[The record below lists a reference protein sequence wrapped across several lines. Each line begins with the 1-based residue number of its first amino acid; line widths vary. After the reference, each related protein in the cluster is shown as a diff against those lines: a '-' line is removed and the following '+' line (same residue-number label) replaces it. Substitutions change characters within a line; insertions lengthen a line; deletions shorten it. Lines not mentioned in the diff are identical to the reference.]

1 MATYIQS
8 MNAFVLAGGRSTR
21 MGRDKALIEFRGRPL
36 IEHALDKLRALG
48 FAPRI
53 AGSRQDLSAFA
64 PVIPDNYGPD
74 NYTALGPL
82 AGIEAAL
89 AAGNEE
95 LSLFLPVDLPL
106 LPVEFLRWMSARA
119 LQTAALATIPRLQGW
134 PQPLCAVYHRAL
146 LPHAR
151 AALAASDAKVMR
163 AVEHA
168 AAETHLNIDA
178 FDIETIASSLS
189 PASGWG
195 EASAVH
201 RWFQNLN
208 TPADLQ
214 KAALEE
220 SPFIH

>member
-1 MATYIQS
+1 
-8 MNAFVLAGGRSTR
+8 MNAFVLAGGQSTR

-36 IEHALDKLRALG
+36 IEHALDKLRTLG

-53 AGSRQDLSAFA
+53 VGSREDLSAFA
-64 PVIPDNYGPD
+64 PVIPD

-89 AAGNEE
+89 AASSHLVASDEDLN
-95 LSLFLPVDLPL
+95 LFLPVDLPL
-106 LPVEFLRWMSARA
+106 LPVEFLRWMAARA
-119 LQTAALATIPRLQGW
+119 EQTAALATIPYLQGW

-146 LPHAR
+146 LPYAR

-163 AVEHA
+163 AVQHA
-168 AAETHLNIDA
+168 AAQARLNIDA
-178 FDIETIASSLS
+178 FDIETIASSL
-189 PASGWG
+189 AAECGWR
-195 EASAVH
+195 EVPPVH

-208 TPADLQ
+208 TPADLE

-220 SPFIH
+220 SPYIY